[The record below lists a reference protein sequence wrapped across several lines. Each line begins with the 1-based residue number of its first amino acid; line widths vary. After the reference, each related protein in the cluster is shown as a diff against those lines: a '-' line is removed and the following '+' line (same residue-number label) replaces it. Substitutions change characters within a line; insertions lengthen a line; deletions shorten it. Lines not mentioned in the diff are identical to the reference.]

1 MDKIKSAAKA
11 AGKRIYRKLKEEPVL
26 VMYGILF
33 AVNAA
38 ALVGYNVPPDAVA
51 KVDAF
56 LVPFLAYL
64 TRKRVAP
71 IAKLEPMTPL
81 EFVEKFGPGEE

>member
-1 MDKIKSAAKA
+1 MDKIKKAAKA
-11 AGKRIYRKLKEEPVL
+11 AGKHIYRKLKDEPVL
-26 VMYGILF
+26 VMYAVLF

-38 ALVGYNVPPDAVA
+38 ALVGYNVPPEAVT
-51 KVDAF
+51 KVDAL
-56 LVPFLAYL
+56 LVPFLAYM

-71 IAKLEPMTPL
+71 ISQLEPMTPL